1 MQFWS
6 ALAARAGCHGRR
18 VEQAEEEAKEREAAG
33 AAAAA
38 PLLAASSLRE
48 CALQGGQGPEGLR
61 RHGRQ
66 QGRQIGPGGGHGL
79 PAQDGLRPRRVRALR
94 QARGR
99 VRPRLRRLQR
109 VPRGLGLPQRV
120 PRVQAHGRRGRAQ
133 AGLRRRQGF
142 SGRGLQGLYREDP
155 RRDRGAADRRLRE
168 RDVRAGALRGK
179 RARRRPMFRS
189 CRRGIMVYRS
199 SSATART
206 APSLSRVSSYEP
218 GTAPTRRSTSTRR
231 RSPSSSR
238 RRTSPSRPST
248 SPTTASARSSRR
260 RASTPRRTCGT
271 RSTTSRRRTRRTRAT
286 GSSSRRSASRPSPSR
301 SRRASPAARPAPC
314 PATRA
319 RPSPRT
325 ACGAWPCTSNIRTD
339 STRGYRGASRGVRRI
354 AGILLPRMRVS
365 SGGAAPGRPKTG
377 GSRGVF
383 GPRAASGSSSAWATL
398 WRR

>member
-1 MQFWS
+1 
-6 ALAARAGCHGRR
+6 
-18 VEQAEEEAKEREAAG
+18 
-33 AAAAA
+33 
-38 PLLAASSLRE
+38 
-48 CALQGGQGPEGLR
+48 
-61 RHGRQ
+61 
-66 QGRQIGPGGGHGL
+66 
-79 PAQDGLRPRRVRALR
+79 
-94 QARGR
+94 
-99 VRPRLRRLQR
+99 
-109 VPRGLGLPQRV
+109 
-120 PRVQAHGRRGRAQ
+120 
-133 AGLRRRQGF
+133 
-142 SGRGLQGLYREDP
+142 
-155 RRDRGAADRRLRE
+155 
-168 RDVRAGALRGK
+168 
-179 RARRRPMFRS
+179 
-189 CRRGIMVYRS
+189 MVYRS

-319 RPSPRT
+319 RPSPQT

-354 AGILLPRMRVS
+354 AGICPVLRVPILRRELRRHLRRPDGLRDGDARRVLVRVDERFDDRRQRVEPVDGLVGDARRPVRERIGDDRERPQRAVVGPERQGLRAVLAVDVDELQQLVHVELRRERREPLRRRRLGERHAAVAEVLAPLLDEQPPPPIAKV
-365 SGGAAPGRPKTG
+365 
-377 GSRGVF
+377 
-383 GPRAASGSSSAWATL
+383 RAALHEEQLQVDLAVLDVVGVDRSLENGRHRCVGCQYGSGNHVYASTSDAIVSGL
-398 WRR
+398 L